1 MPDANMRDRPML
13 DEIEITPAMIE
24 AGEAVMYDRIAD
36 MDSFEY
42 TVSEVYRA
50 MEMAR
55 RLPNAIIKSRT
66 SRRVIRR
73 PGGNG

>member
-42 TVSEVYRA
+42 TVS
-50 MEMAR
+50 
-55 RLPNAIIKSRT
+55 
-66 SRRVIRR
+66 
-73 PGGNG
+73 